1 MKRKKLIISRKNLK
15 KSLKEKPWYIKE
27 IPLYLIHKQENNS
40 KAKID
45 GSTEKQEYGINS
57 CSINKLKGVSEN
69 NIYCYGVAFQG
80 KLVAISKEIEGI

>member
-45 GSTEKQEYGINS
+45 GSTERE
-57 CSINKLKGVSEN
+57 
-69 NIYCYGVAFQG
+69 
-80 KLVAISKEIEGI
+80 SKNME